1 MMDQQLAALRAMGEL
16 ENRVHE
22 LADIQEQLEDL
33 STWQPAHGLAKQAV
47 EARKWIA
54 GMQMRMDQQL
64 VVTLVGPSGA
74 GKSTLLNAL
83 AGVDQLSP
91 MGLQRPTTKDL
102 VVLANNPDS
111 ARSLFEPLSSD
122 QVRIQSSP
130 RAEMLSHVMLVDT
143 PDTDSVERDSHL
155 DLLYAIIE
163 RSDVLLCVFDA
174 QNPKRRDHADFL
186 APLVRRFHGAS
197 LVAVL
202 NKCDRLAAQE
212 LSETIKP
219 DFETYLSQAWDT
231 VPQALFMLSARS
243 HLQNPHWDD
252 QARPRHDLDQFKDLR
267 KLIFEAFNQADFG
280 PDRRLAN
287 AARLTAYIQDQV
299 SQTAKQD
306 QAPLTKAL
314 DNIKAARRQAL
325 LKVLESLR
333 ADDRRQMLGVNVRFY
348 QALAQRWLGPVGWL
362 VAIWS
367 RLTVF
372 GSGLTALVRFGN
384 PVAQV
389 WGLVSTWQR
398 YRKSKDALAAL
409 KDQTR
414 LDRAMQ
420 TFDAAWMV
428 HWPDI
433 AELLIKGRFNPS
445 IRNLATDDEDQLGRT
460 LDQLWAE
467 ALDKEINRWARR
479 LSHPLLQIVFN
490 LPSVVLMGY
499 VGWLTATGFFTG
511 AYLVTDFFIHALLTI
526 VVVLLLTFF
535 LLQIIVRLVLSR
547 DRIQSSA
554 FKDMQSEASD
564 RPPAYGAR
572 LYDQVEKILAMADK
586 EQ

>member
-1 MMDQQLAALRAMGEL
+1 MMDHQLAALKAMGEL

-33 STWQPAHGLAKQAV
+33 TTWQPAHGLLKQAA
-47 EARKWIA
+47 EARKWIE

-91 MGLQRPTTKDL
+91 MGLQRPTTRDL
-102 VVLANNPDS
+102 VVLANDSDS
-111 ARSLFEPLSSD
+111 ARRLFEPLSSD

-130 RAEMLSHVMLVDT
+130 RAEMLTNVILVDT

-155 DLLYAIIE
+155 DLLYAVIE

-202 NKCDRLAAQE
+202 NKCDRLAEQE
-212 LSETIKP
+212 LTDAIRP
-219 DFETYLSQAWDT
+219 DFNAYLSQAWDT
-231 VPQALFMLSARS
+231 VPQALFLLSARN
-243 HLQNPHWDD
+243 HLQNPQWDE
-252 QARPRHDLDQFKDLR
+252 QAQPRHDLDQFNDLR
-267 KLIFEAFNQADFG
+267 QLIFEAFNQADFG

-287 AARLTAYIQDQV
+287 AARLTSHIQEQI
-299 SQTAKQD
+299 SQTAKKD
-306 QAPLTKAL
+306 QAPLNKAL
-314 DNIKAARRQAL
+314 EKIKSARRQAL
-325 LKVLESLR
+325 MKVLDSLR
-333 ADDRRQMLGVNVRFY
+333 ADDRRQMLGINVRFY

-367 RLTVF
+367 RLTIF

-384 PVAQV
+384 PLAQV

-414 LDRAMQ
+414 LDRAIQ

-433 AELLIKGRFNPS
+433 AELLIKGRFNPT
-445 IRNLATDDEDQLGRT
+445 IRTHETDDEDQLGRT

-490 LPSVVLMGY
+490 LPSVLLIGY
-499 VGWLTATGFFTG
+499 VGWLTASGFFTG
-511 AYLVTDFFIHALLTI
+511 TYLATDFFIHALLTI
-526 VVVLLLTFF
+526 AIILLLTFF
-535 LLQIIVRLVLSR
+535 LLQIIVRLALSR

-554 FKDMQSEASD
+554 FKTVQSEASN

-572 LYDQVEKILAMADK
+572 LFDQVQKILGLAEDH
-586 EQ
+586 